1 MIEPYTGNVR
11 FAKIE
16 LLARSDALPRR
27 PYVLNPHSA
36 GCMVARMKL
45 AIAGKGG
52 SGKTSISGT
61 MARLL
66 ARSGHRVLAID
77 GDSNP
82 NLALTLGIPAEQM
95 SHMPVLPSNLL
106 RRTEAGPMLTASLDE
121 IKASHSVT
129 GPDGVELLVM
139 AHPQHA
145 DTGCLC
151 SMHAT
156 VRRIIEAASD
166 EDRDVCILDT
176 EASPEHLSRGT
187 ASYADAMLAVVEPY
201 FKSLE
206 TGRRMAALANDLG
219 LERVGLI
226 ANKIK
231 DERELDAVLTFAS
244 NHDLEVAATVPFD
257 ETFALAE
264 RAGIAPL
271 DYNPDSPAMAPIGRL
286 AEAWGAGVHGRA

>member
-1 MIEPYTGNVR
+1 
-11 FAKIE
+11 
-16 LLARSDALPRR
+16 
-27 PYVLNPHSA
+27 
-36 GCMVARMKL
+36 MKL

-66 ARSGHRVLAID
+66 ARSGHSVLAID

-82 NLALTLGIPAEQM
+82 NLALTLGIPAERM

-106 RRTEAGPMLTASLDE
+106 RRTEAGPVLAQSLEE

-129 GPDGVELLVM
+129 GPDGVDLLVM

-166 EDRDVCILDT
+166 EERDVCILDT

-219 LERVGLI
+219 LERVALI
-226 ANKIK
+226 ANKIR
-231 DERELDAVLTFAS
+231 DEREKDAVRTFAE
-244 NHDLEVAATVPFD
+244 NHGLEIAAFVPFD
-257 ETFALAE
+257 EMFSLAE

-271 DYNPDSPAMAPIGRL
+271 DFDPDSPAVAAISEMAHTWAIS
-286 AEAWGAGVHGRA
+286 HGRA

>member
-1 MIEPYTGNVR
+1 
-11 FAKIE
+11 
-16 LLARSDALPRR
+16 
-27 PYVLNPHSA
+27 
-36 GCMVARMKL
+36 MVAAMKI

-66 ARSGHRVLAID
+66 ARDGFNVLAID

-82 NLALTLGIPAEQM
+82 NLALTLGIPANRM
-95 SHMPVLPSNLL
+95 SDMPVLPSNLL
-106 RRTEAGPMLTASLDE
+106 RRTEAGPVLTQSLEE

-156 VRRIIEAASD
+156 VRRIIEAASA

-219 LERVGLI
+219 LERVALV
-226 ANKIK
+226 ANKLR
-231 DERELDAVLTFAS
+231 DDG
-244 NHDLEVAATVPFD
+244 DVAAVSEFAEQHGLEIVGSVPFD
-257 ETFALAE
+257 DRLPAAE
-264 RAGIAPL
+264 RAGAAPL
-271 DYNPDSPAMAPIGRL
+271 DFAPDSAAVAAIGRL
-286 AEAWGAGVHGRA
+286 AQAVA